1 MEFTRMIIETQAKE
15 LAPDVMDVAT
25 KLEILCPAC
34 NRDVDTAE
42 LAAQKC
48 NDCGTDLSD
57 PKQNIGVAVTSL
69 PVFAVVF

>member
-1 MEFTRMIIETQAKE
+1 MEFASMIIETQAIE
-15 LAPDVMDVAT
+15 LAPEVMDVAT

-48 NDCGTDLSD
+48 NDCGADLSD
-57 PKQNIGVAVTSL
+57 PKQHVAVAVTSV
-69 PVFAVVF
+69 PVIGITW